1 MTEPDR
7 PAQLSIVAA
16 SRNDD
21 HGGNLFERM
30 QLFVDGLADQ
40 ARRFDLAIELVLVEW
55 NPPADRPSLADAL
68 RWEPAEQF
76 QPRVITVPPE
86 VHRTFAHADGLPLFQ
101 MIGKN
106 VGIRRSNAPFVLA
119 TNIDILLSDEL
130 FAFLKSGLKANA
142 LYRVDRHDVLAQLDA
157 TPLPSPAECRAL
169 PVMREHGLDGLR
181 YPNGRP
187 PVART
192 QPPTSVRPPS
202 GLAVRPA
209 LKELNRMTM
218 AAWDRVVLPKLHTVA
233 CGDFTLTSRDVW
245 FAMRGYPEW
254 PMYSWQL
261 DGVPIYQAFAGG
273 VEMINLQPPMVAF
286 HLEHGEGSGWTP
298 ESSRLFDRLDA
309 AGVPYLSTLE
319 YRKLARKLVR
329 GNRGFQPIN
338 DPDWGLAPIELAEAQ
353 PSRPTGGRS

>member
-1 MTEPDR
+1 MSEPNR
-7 PAQLSIVAA
+7 QPHLSIVAA

-76 QPRVITVPPE
+76 QLRVITVPPE
-86 VHRTFAHADGLPLFQ
+86 VHRTVAHA
-101 MIGKN
+101 
-106 VGIRRSNAPFVLA
+106 
-119 TNIDILLSDEL
+119 
-130 FAFLKSGLKANA
+130 
-142 LYRVDRHDVLAQLDA
+142 
-157 TPLPSPAECRAL
+157 
-169 PVMREHGLDGLR
+169 
-181 YPNGRP
+181 
-187 PVART
+187 
-192 QPPTSVRPPS
+192 VRPPS
-202 GLAVRPA
+202 GMAVRPA

-218 AAWDRVVLPKLHTVA
+218 AAWDRVVLPKLHAVA

-273 VEMINLQPPMVAF
+273 VEMINL
-286 HLEHGEGSGWTP
+286 
-298 ESSRLFDRLDA
+298 
-309 AGVPYLSTLE
+309 
-319 YRKLARKLVR
+319 
-329 GNRGFQPIN
+329 
-338 DPDWGLAPIELAEAQ
+338 
-353 PSRPTGGRS
+353 